1 MITKNFILVIL
12 LVMAWNGAAVPASAQ
27 GTQNYAITGVHTNI
41 GTKHQ
46 GNAIGPRPARRNIAD
61 MQNDTP
67 TWSLYIQ
74 ALIQMKSVPE
84 ETYLSWFQISGR
96 TRVHSQI

>member
-1 MITKNFILVIL
+1 MITKNFVPVIL
-12 LVMAWNGAAVPASAQ
+12 LVTAWNGAAVPASSQ
-27 GTQNYAITGVHTNI
+27 GTQNYVITGVHTSI
-41 GTKHQ
+41 GTKRQ
-46 GNAIGPRPARRNIAD
+46 GNAIGPRPARRNIYD

-74 ALIQMKSVPE
+74 ALIQMKSVSE
-84 ETYLSWFQISGR
+84 ENYLSWFQIAGR